1 MLDNEEYYDA
11 FAASYEARRHHG
23 YHLWLDQLEAGIV
36 EPAAR
41 GREVLEVG
49 CGTGLILSRIA
60 RVARRAAGVDLST
73 NMLEQARARGLDVQR
88 ADATALPFPDASFDV
103 AYSFKVLAHI
113 QELGAALAEMTRVT
127 RPGGRL
133 FFEFYNRHSLR
144 FLARRVR
151 GGQAVAEGIDDNQV
165 YVRFDTL
172 AGLVPQLP
180 PGAALLR
187 LHGVRIVTPFPALL
201 SLPILGR
208 AVGAVERRLV
218 SSALARFGGFLVLEC
233 ERRA

>member
-1 MLDNEEYYDA
+1 MLDNETYYDA

-23 YHLWLDQLEAGIV
+23 YHLLLDQLQAGIV
-36 EPAAR
+36 EASAL

-60 RVARRAAGVDLST
+60 RVARRAVGVDLSAR
-73 NMLEQARARGLDVQR
+73 MLETARARGLDVQR
-88 ADATALPFPDASFDV
+88 ADARALPFPDASFDV

-113 QELGAALAEMTRVT
+113 QQLGAALAEMTRIT

-151 GGQAVAEGIDDNQV
+151 GGRAIAAGIDDDQV

-172 AGLVPQLP
+172 AELLPQLP
-180 PGAALLR
+180 PGAAFVR
-187 LHGVRIVTPFPALL
+187 LHGVRIVTPFPAAL
-201 SLPILGR
+201 SLPLVGR

>member
-1 MLDNEEYYDA
+1 MLDNETYYDA
-11 FAASYEARRHHG
+11 FASSYEARRHHG
-23 YHLWLDQLEAGIV
+23 YHLLLDQLQAGIV
-36 EPAAR
+36 EPSAR

-49 CGTGLILSRIA
+49 CGTGLILSRLA
-60 RVARRAAGVDLST
+60 PVARRTVGVDLST
-73 NMLEQARARGLDVQR
+73 NMLEKARARGLDVEL

-103 AYSFKVLAHI
+103 SYSFKVLAHI
-113 QELGAALAEMTRVT
+113 EALGAALAEMTRVT

-151 GGQAVAEGIDDNQV
+151 GGQAVAAGIDDNQV
-165 YVRFDTL
+165 FVRFDTL
-172 AGLVPQLP
+172 AELLPQLP
-180 PGAALLR
+180 AGAAFVR

-201 SLPILGR
+201 SLPVMGR
-208 AVGAVERRLV
+208 AVAAVERRLV
-218 SSALARFGGFLVLEC
+218 SSTLARFGGFLVLEC